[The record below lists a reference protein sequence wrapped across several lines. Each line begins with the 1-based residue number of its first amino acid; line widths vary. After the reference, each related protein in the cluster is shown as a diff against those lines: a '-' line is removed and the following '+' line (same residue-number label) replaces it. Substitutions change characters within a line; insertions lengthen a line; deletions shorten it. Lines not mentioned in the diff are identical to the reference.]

1 MENQV
6 ETRMEIEMET
16 TIASSGMSDFLKKRR
31 SRDPLNPK
39 LCTTPPN
46 DLSSVHRVS
55 THAIAGCK

>member
-6 ETRMEIEMET
+6 ETKMENEMET
-16 TIASSGMSDFLKKRR
+16 TSASSGMSDFLKKRR
-31 SRDPLNPK
+31 SRDLLNPK

-46 DLSSVHRVS
+46 DLSLDHRLS